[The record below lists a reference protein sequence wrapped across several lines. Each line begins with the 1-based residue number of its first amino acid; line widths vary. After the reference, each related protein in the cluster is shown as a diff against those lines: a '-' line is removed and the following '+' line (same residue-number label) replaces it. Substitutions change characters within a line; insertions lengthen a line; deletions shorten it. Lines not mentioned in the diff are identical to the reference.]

1 MATRLQV
8 KQLGFV
14 TDIRET
20 RLQHL
25 VDEAIVALEG
35 AEAQLES
42 AAQMV
47 VKRKHDA
54 EGAATDFAR
63 TPESEMIRIWRD
75 VCVQRLST
83 AETDYEMAQ
92 IERDE
97 AQMQLIKARR
107 DLMRI
112 KERGNKIADLGKVLH
127 RDEMRQKEA
136 RVDDENPG
144 GRANI
149 LMLEGSE

>member
-20 RLQHL
+20 RLQRL
-25 VDEAIVALEG
+25 LTEAMVALEI
-35 AEAQLES
+35 AEAELET
-42 AAQMV
+42 ARRILVQ
-47 VKRKHDA
+47 RRHDA
-54 EGAATDFAR
+54 ASATIDFVR

-75 VCVQRLST
+75 VCLQRRT
-83 AETDYEMAQ
+83 AAETDDEMAKL
-92 IERDE
+92 ERDDAE
-97 AQMQLIKARR
+97 ARLIKARN
-107 DLMRI
+107 DVLRI
-112 KERGNKIADLGKVLH
+112 KERGSRIADLGKALH
-127 RDEMRQKEA
+127 RDESRQREA

>member
-20 RLQHL
+20 RMQRLL
-25 VDEAIVALEG
+25 DEAIVALEG
-35 AEAQLES
+35 AESELE
-42 AAQMV
+42 AAANMV
-47 VKRKHDA
+47 VKRRHDA
-54 EGAATDFAR
+54 AEAATDFSR
-63 TPESEMIRIWRD
+63 SPESEMIRIWRD
-75 VCVQRLST
+75 VCVQRLVA

-112 KERGNKIADLGKVLH
+112 KERGNKIADLGKVLR
-127 RDEMRQKEA
+127 RDETRQKEA
-136 RVDDENPG
+136 RIDDENPG

-149 LMLEGSE
+149 LMLEASE

>member
-20 RLQHL
+20 RLQRL
-25 VDEAIVALEG
+25 LAEAIVALEI
-35 AEAQLES
+35 AETECE
-42 AAQMV
+42 AAGRLLIQ
-47 VKRKHDA
+47 RRQDA
-54 EGAATDFAR
+54 ANAGIDFAR
-63 TPESEMIRIWRD
+63 KPESEIVRIWRD
-75 VCVQRLST
+75 VCLQRLT
-83 AETDYEMAQ
+83 AAETADEMAQ
-92 IERDE
+92 AERDD
-97 AQMQLIKARR
+97 AALNLIKARG
-107 DLMRI
+107 DVLRI
-112 KERGNKIADLGKVLH
+112 KERGSRIADLGKDLR
-127 RDEMRQKEA
+127 RDEMRQNEA